1 LVILLFGPPG
11 CGKGTQARLI
21 TEWLKIP
28 AISTGDLLRAEIA
41 AGSALGLQAKVTM
54 LAGGLVSDELVNDM
68 LRARLAKPD
77 CVGGFLLDGFPRT
90 LRQAVYLDGLLT
102 DLHFPPPVTLHLD
115 VPHNALLGRILS
127 RRQCSQC
134 GRNFNIL
141 TNRPKLSG
149 HCDFDGAPL
158 LVREDDRESVVRERL
173 RAYDEMTEPVLG
185 HYYEARFHQIPG
197 DHSPTYI
204 FEVITAILEPL
215 AGPASEKS

>member
-21 TEWLKIP
+21 TDWLKIP

-41 AGSALGLQAKVTM
+41 AGSALGLEAKGTM

-68 LRARLAKPD
+68 LRTRLSKPD
-77 CVGGFLLDGFPRT
+77 CAGGFLLDGFPRT
-90 LRQAVYLDGLLT
+90 LSQAIYLDGLLAE
-102 DLHFPPPVTLHLD
+102 LHFPPPLILHLD
-115 VPHNALLGRILS
+115 VPHDALLGRILS

-134 GRNFNIL
+134 ARNFNIL

-149 HCDFDGAPL
+149 RCDFDGAAL
-158 LVREDDRESVVRERL
+158 IVREDDRESIVRERL

-185 HYYEARFHQIPG
+185 HYYEAQFYQIRG

-204 FEVITAILEPL
+204 FEDITAILEPL
-215 AGPASEKS
+215 IGK